1 MCDRDML
8 SVKKCVPVQY
18 MGQGPPGPPG
28 VAGQPGPP
36 GPAGASG
43 IGPTGPTG
51 PKGCPGPV
59 RPLQNLSSVLS
70 IGNSAFNQITL
81 NTSTNTLSLNPDG
94 MTATSSCTVD
104 RLIVTGEGNGVTGST
119 SVCINALG
127 VYSSPLYNGVMS
139 LYIDASGNFGVEAS
153 SRELKKDIRPLDFHE
168 SECIYQMQPKK
179 YFYKKDETSQ
189 CEQIGYIAEEIG
201 DIDKRLAV
209 YTEESYNNVKYDRI
223 VVYLVEEVKKLK
235 QEITELREHYEK
247 N

>member
-1 MCDRDML
+1 
-8 SVKKCVPVQY
+8 

-81 NTSTNTLSLNPDG
+81 NSGTNTLSLNPDG
-94 MTATSSCTVD
+94 MTTTSSCTVD
-104 RLIVTGEGNGVTGST
+104 RLIVTETGFTGSVGNYSINSIGVYNSNGVDGMQVVVDPNGNIGVAGST
-119 SVCINALG
+119 
-127 VYSSPLYNGVMS
+127 
-139 LYIDASGNFGVEAS
+139 
-153 SRELKKDIRPLDFHE
+153 REIKKDIRPLDFHE

-179 YFYKKDETSQ
+179 YFYKKDESSQ
-189 CEQIGYIAEEIG
+189 YEQIGYIAEEMG
-201 DIDKRLAV
+201 DIDKRLTV
-209 YTEESYNNVKYDRI
+209 YTDSYKDVKYDRI

-235 QEITELREHYEK
+235 QEITELRKHYEK